1 MLYLILILILM
12 LALYGPQFWAGYTF
26 KRYAKEREDIP
37 GSGGELA
44 RHLLDRFGMTHIQV
58 ERTNTGEDHYDPLS
72 KTVRLGPDN
81 FDGHSLTG
89 IAVAAHE
96 VGHAIQDHK
105 GESLLNLRGRL
116 LGIANRFQKLGTV
129 AVLLLPVI
137 VLISRSPVL
146 GGILLL
152 LGIASMFIT
161 TLVHLIT
168 LPVEL
173 DASFGKALPILQQGE
188 YVKQQDEMAVRRI
201 LRAAAWTYVAA
212 SLASLLNVWRWLS
225 VFRR

>member
-1 MLYLILILILM
+1 VLYLILIIIL
-12 LALYGPQFWAGYTF
+12 LAVLYGPQFWASYTF

-44 RHLLDRFGMTHIQV
+44 RHLLDRFGMAHIKV
-58 ERTNTGEDHYDPLS
+58 ERANAGEDHYDPLS

-96 VGHAIQDHK
+96 VGHAIQDHR

-116 LGIANRFQKLGTV
+116 VDIASRFQKLGAA

-137 VLISRSPVL
+137 AIISRSPVL

-152 LGIASMFIT
+152 FGIASMLVT

-173 DASFGKALPILQQGE
+173 DASFAKALPILQQGE
-188 YVKQQDEMAVRRI
+188 YVKQKDEMAVRRI
-201 LRAAAWTYVAA
+201 LRAAAWTYIAA
-212 SLASLLNVWRWLS
+212 SLASLLNVWRWLR